1 MKITHK
7 LKHAMNKLGIKTLRK
22 HQIKPI
28 DSTLDGQDTLI
39 IAPTGSGKSAIF
51 QCAALV
57 MYEKTRFWTLV
68 VEPTVSLM
76 IDQVERL
83 NRQGVGAELISSTHH
98 MKTNGI
104 IYLTNDGY
112 ERQLELAVPF
122 LYVTPERL
130 TSRSFQKA
138 IAHSPPGMVVI
149 DEAHCILDWGYTFRS
164 SYLKIADFITK
175 LKRRPV
181 IAAFTATAP
190 ECYREEICHLLQ
202 LHNPKIFVN
211 SLVRPNLILLHENCS
226 ELSIKQR
233 LSQVKHYVKKYRQ
246 DGRVVIY
253 CATRKY
259 VDMVANYLTDQFPSE
274 VVKCHAYMDSGKRE
288 KNEIAFIRGKKRIMV
303 ATTAFGMGVDVPDI
317 RLVIHFNL
325 PLSVIDYYQQ
335 IGRAG
340 RDGNKAH
347 AVLLYHPDDIDLAK
361 HIVLKADLTD
371 DRKEW
376 LGKQVQKMVDLT
388 ESDSC
393 IMQQLLS
400 ALGEKHPKT
409 CRHCTNCQ
417 QRRRGYDGPAEDQ
430 GWDSH
435 H

>member
-1 MKITHK
+1 MK
-7 LKHAMNKLGIKTLRK
+7 LKDNVKEAMKQLQIGTLRK
-22 HQIKPI
+22 HKIQPI
-28 DSTLDGQDTLI
+28 NCILGGQDTLV
-39 IAPTGSGKSAIF
+39 IAPTGSGKSAMF
-51 QCAALV
+51 QIPALV
-57 MYEKTRFWTLV
+57 MHQTHHSWTLV
-68 VEPTVSLM
+68 IEPTLSLM
-76 IDQVERL
+76 EDQVQTL
-83 NRQGVGAELISSTHH
+83 NQKDVRASQISSNHPARS
-98 MKTNGI
+98 N
-104 IYLTNDGY
+104 YRALTNDGWVSM
-112 ERQLELAVPF
+112 LDLSAPF

-130 TSRSFQKA
+130 QSQEFQKS
-138 IAHSPPGMVVI
+138 IRKNPPGLVVI
-149 DEAHCILDWGYTFRS
+149 DEAHCVLDWGYTFRS
-164 SYLKIADFITK
+164 SYLKIADFIAQ
-175 LKRRPV
+175 LKHRPV

-190 ECYREEICHLLQ
+190 ESYRKDICHLLQ

-211 SLVRPNLILLHENCS
+211 SLVRPNLILLRENCV
-226 ELSIKQR
+226 ELSMKQR

-246 DGRVVIY
+246 DGRVIIY

-259 VDMVANYLTDQFPSE
+259 VDMVANYLAKQFPHE
-274 VVKCHAYMDSGKRE
+274 LTKCHAYMAPDKRE
-288 KNEIAFIRGKKRIMV
+288 KNEVAFIRGKKHIMV

-347 AVLLYHPDDIDLAK
+347 AVLLYHPDDINLAK

-376 LGKQVQKMVDLT
+376 LRKRVQEMVDLT

-417 QRRRGYDGPAEDQ
+417 RRRRGYDGPAENQ